1 MSVAD
6 ARLADEIIR
15 RDTRPG
21 FTVQVPRAFYLGKFE
36 VTQEQWRKVMGSN
49 PSTFQGAAVP
59 DADKHPVET
68 VTWDDAQAFVRKLNE
83 LEKTDVY
90 RLPTEFEW
98 EYAGRAGAPDDP
110 TWNEIRAMAVIQ
122 NARGGTTLAVGT
134 KQPNPWGLYDMLGN
148 VWEWTQDF
156 YNEKLFNDPTPPR
169 TGTTHVLKGG
179 GFLADVKNAIYS
191 THGGGPGDKWSVGFR
206 VLREA
211 R

>member
-1 MSVAD
+1 MVPRSRSASSVRVVRASSSGSESASLRNEKTTEIVAALQRTADRLDRAQTATLAQQTATAAGRGGRGGQMSVAD

-98 EYAGRAGAPDDP
+98 EYAGRAGALSPGPD
-110 TWNEIRAMAVIQ
+110 R
-122 NARGGTTLAVGT
+122 
-134 KQPNPWGLYDMLGN
+134 
-148 VWEWTQDF
+148 
-156 YNEKLFNDPTPPR
+156 
-169 TGTTHVLKGG
+169 
-179 GFLADVKNAIYS
+179 
-191 THGGGPGDKWSVGFR
+191 
-206 VLREA
+206 LR
-211 R
+211 